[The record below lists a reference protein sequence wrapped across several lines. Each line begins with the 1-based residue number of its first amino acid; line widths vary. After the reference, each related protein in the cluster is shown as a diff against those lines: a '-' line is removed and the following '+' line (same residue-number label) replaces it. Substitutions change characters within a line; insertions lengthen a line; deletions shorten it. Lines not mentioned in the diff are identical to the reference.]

1 MAPRLAKTDTALAT
15 AWPVLLS
22 AALLAACSAVTPVP
36 TDVALPGMPNPE
48 VALRQSMATVSREVS
63 GLGGLSLPPVAAAA
77 PLSAAPARHAGP
89 VLPEPLG
96 RIVTFEWNGP
106 LEEGVARLA
115 QTVGYTFF
123 VTAPQGNT
131 PVPVAVTVRD
141 VPASEAFR
149 ALGEAAGS
157 RATVRLVP
165 TRSQVQVIYGG

>member
-1 MAPRLAKTDTALAT
+1 MIRRAANIDGTRGA
-15 AWPVLLS
+15 AWLSLLS
-22 AALLAACSAVTPVP
+22 AAGLAACSAVTPVP
-36 TDVALPGMPNPE
+36 TDVASPGMPNPE
-48 VALRQSMATVSREVS
+48 VALRQSMQTVAREVS
-63 GLGGLSLPPVAAAA
+63 GLGGMSPPAVAAASA
-77 PLSAAPARHAGP
+77 PLPPRPAGP

-96 RIVTFEWNGP
+96 RTVSFEWNGP
-106 LEEGVARLA
+106 LDEGVARLA

-131 PVPVAVTVRD
+131 PVAVAVSVRD

-165 TRSQVQVIYGG
+165 SRSQVQVVYGG